1 MQCAECYTPSYTN
14 HALLGPLRRADGL
27 RARRHLARHASE
39 ERVHAGLVGTQPC
52 SEGGVLGALRMEV
65 GEHGEG
71 APVDEWRDDE
81 EDEVDQPLRRGV
93 WSAAG
98 VGACAACARA
108 CRGQGGCRGRG
119 SEGAGGAGVAGGA
132 DLRHA
137 ARKAAHPTEALQLDC
152 HLHVRRGRRV
162 QSEDP
167 ERRCI
172 TEVQGRGAG
181 PRCRAEVQGSGCG
194 AEAPARQPRCAA
206 PTQLA

>member
-1 MQCAECYTPSYTN
+1 MCAECYTHRPTN

-27 RARRHLARHASE
+27 RARRRLARHASE

-93 WSAAG
+93 WRAAG

-108 CRGQGGCRGRG
+108 CRGQGGCRGRSG
-119 SEGAGGAGVAGGA
+119 SEGAGVRGVRGVRTCGTPLAKPPIQPRPCSSIVICTLGAGDGCRARIQSGGA
-132 DLRHA
+132 S
-137 ARKAAHPTEALQLDC
+137 Q
-152 HLHVRRGRRV
+152 
-162 QSEDP
+162 
-167 ERRCI
+167 
-172 TEVQGRGAG
+172 
-181 PRCRAEVQGSGCG
+181 RCRAEVQGRGCG